1 MAAALI
7 GLVME
12 VEGKIDEKELGPA
25 GLGVA
30 TTVEGK
36 MDEALVGE
44 LDPAAPE
51 AWVEAMTVEGGR
63 DEEELDHG
71 DGRQESGKSLSFSK
85 DGSGGKIFRLFV
97 GALEGAAAGSE
108 GAFGSFSG
116 GEVMG

>member
-1 MAAALI
+1 MIAA

-12 VEGKIDEKELGPA
+12 VEGKIYEEELVPA

-36 MDEALVGE
+36 IDEALVEE

-71 DGRQESGKSLSFSK
+71 DG
-85 DGSGGKIFRLFV
+85 
-97 GALEGAAAGSE
+97 
-108 GAFGSFSG
+108 
-116 GEVMG
+116 

>member
-1 MAAALI
+1 MI

-44 LDPAAPE
+44 LD
-51 AWVEAMTVEGGR
+51 R
-63 DEEELDHG
+63 RELDLTTLEALRALG
-71 DGRQESGKSLSFSK
+71 GPMGTWWVPLTAPGR
-85 DGSGGKIFRLFV
+85 
-97 GALEGAAAGSE
+97 
-108 GAFGSFSG
+108 
-116 GEVMG
+116 

>member
-1 MAAALI
+1 MIAA

-36 MDEALVGE
+36 IDEAPVKE

-51 AWVEAMTVEGGR
+51 A
-63 DEEELDHG
+63 
-71 DGRQESGKSLSFSK
+71 
-85 DGSGGKIFRLFV
+85 
-97 GALEGAAAGSE
+97 
-108 GAFGSFSG
+108 
-116 GEVMG
+116 

>member
-36 MDEALVGE
+36 IDEALVEE

-51 AWVEAMTVEGGR
+51 A
-63 DEEELDHG
+63 
-71 DGRQESGKSLSFSK
+71 
-85 DGSGGKIFRLFV
+85 
-97 GALEGAAAGSE
+97 
-108 GAFGSFSG
+108 
-116 GEVMG
+116 

>member
-30 TTVEGK
+30 TTVGGK
-36 MDEALVGE
+36 IDEALLVEE

-51 AWVEAMTVEGGR
+51 A
-63 DEEELDHG
+63 
-71 DGRQESGKSLSFSK
+71 
-85 DGSGGKIFRLFV
+85 
-97 GALEGAAAGSE
+97 
-108 GAFGSFSG
+108 
-116 GEVMG
+116 